1 MAIRLL
7 ASSLVLAPIAILV
20 IAMPACGG
28 SGDDSSLFPTA
39 QPDAA
44 PLVPPYD
51 GGSLIP
57 GTDAGGD
64 AAAECTPAPLGS
76 FKATWRKPTTSM
88 AAKCSSAQFQSF
100 YDDCLNAPLTSPAC
114 TAFVAANGDCSTCLQ
129 SEDTDSQYAAIIWH
143 SNHAFWTLNTAG
155 CIANLQDDTSSSG
168 CGAAYQG
175 AIQCEETACTACG
188 VADYAL
194 FPQCEQSSSSECNAY
209 LEAKSAACGTELKD
223 ANDPA
228 SVCTSAATAADAY
241 LIIAPVFCGSPT
253 SGGGDGGM

>member
-143 SNHAFWTLNTAG
+143 S
-155 CIANLQDDTSSSG
+155 
-168 CGAAYQG
+168 
-175 AIQCEETACTACG
+175 
-188 VADYAL
+188 DYAL